1 LFPALALL
9 GALALVVALLPGGHG
24 GHRAQGGTSSG
35 AGATAGGFD
44 GATLPPGKL
53 APGFTLR
60 DQSGRSVS
68 LRSLRGRP
76 LVLAFLYPG
85 CGASCV
91 LIAEQIR
98 GALNDLPRAVPVVV
112 VSARPRADSPAATR
126 SFLAHVSLAGRALYL
141 TGAPASV
148 AAVLRAYGV
157 TSPSAGAK
165 RFGEDAE
172 VRLLD
177 AAGKERVVYGIE
189 QLSPEALAH
198 DIRRLEQEQLEGG

>member
-1 LFPALALL
+1 LFGALALL
-9 GALALVVALLPGGHG
+9 GVLALVVALLPGGHRGHGSG
-24 GHRAQGGTSSG
+24 GG
-35 AGATAGGFD
+35 ASATGSGFD
-44 GATLPPGKL
+44 GAALPPGRL

-60 DQSGRSVS
+60 DQNGRSVS

-98 GALNDLPRAVPVVV
+98 GALNDLPAPVPVVI
-112 VSARPRADSPAATR
+112 VSAGPRADSPAATR

-148 AAVLRAYGV
+148 GAVLRAYRV
-157 TSPSAGAK
+157 TPASAGAK

-177 AAGKERVVYGIE
+177 AAGNERVVYGIE

-198 DIRRLEQEQLEGG
+198 DIRRLEQEQREGG